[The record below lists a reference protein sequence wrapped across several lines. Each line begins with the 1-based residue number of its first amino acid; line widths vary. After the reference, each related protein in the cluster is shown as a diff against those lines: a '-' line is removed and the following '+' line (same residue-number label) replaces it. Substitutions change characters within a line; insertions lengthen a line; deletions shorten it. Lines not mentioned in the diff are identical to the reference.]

1 MEVKGNSLGMK
12 LDVIKNEIQKVA
24 EAISLVI
31 NIDVTI
37 VNDEMKRIAGTGSY
51 SDKIGEILPGTSVF
65 NRCLEEK
72 KALVIEN
79 PRESLYCKHCYKFD
93 CCKEKAEMCCPIIL
107 DGICYGVIGLI
118 AFEEEQRESIIDR
131 EKELVMFIEKMASL
145 ISGNLQAEIKS
156 YAYNIEKKK
165 IVKVIDGMDKSVVSV
180 DEKGKIDTCNSK
192 FKKLFNI
199 DYDPRNKDISE
210 VLDFFSNDVFDSLK
224 KSNKHSATFYS
235 EAANVRG
242 IYNINKIYYKKDL
255 KGFVIDFVDR
265 KDAIRNYNKMNI
277 DYRMTVDDIIGESES
292 ITAVKKNAL
301 KAAESTS
308 TILITGESGT
318 GKEMFARAIHFH
330 SSRGDRPFITINCA
344 AIPEELLESELFGY
358 EEGAFT
364 GAKKGGKL
372 GMFERA
378 NKGTIFLDEIGDM
391 SIHLQ
396 AKLLR
401 VLQEK
406 EIQKVGGKSGIK
418 VDVRIISATNKNL
431 PELVENGMFREDLY
445 YRLNVLPL
453 ALPSLRER
461 KGDIPL
467 LVNYMVKMYSKKLGK
482 NITGVSDEVMEMLE
496 EYTWPGNIR
505 ELQNVIEFCINMAG
519 GNKIDDINILKNRFR
534 IEEENLKIGG
544 VITADG
550 SLRNSSALKTGNS
563 SEKECGCEQKECIS
577 ANCTKNSGNVFCTK
591 NSGNALCTKNRDL
604 INKSQDGEFIKLEDI
619 EKQEIKRALE
629 YFAPYKNDK
638 DKVAEAL
645 GISKATLY
653 RKIKKYNL

>member
-1 MEVKGNSLGMK
+1 MK

-51 SDKIGEILPGTSVF
+51 KEMIGEIIPGKSVF
-65 NRCLEEK
+65 NKCFEEK
-72 KALVIEN
+72 ETLIIDNPKEN
-79 PRESLYCKHCYKFD
+79 LYCRHCYKFD
-93 CCKEKAEMCCPIIL
+93 SCREKAEMSCPIIL

-118 AFEEEQRESIIDR
+118 AFDEEQRESIISR
-131 EKELVMFIEKMASL
+131 EKELVLFIEKMASL
-145 ISGNLQAEIKS
+145 ISGNLKAEIKS

-165 IVKVIDGMDKSVVSV
+165 MIKVIDGMDKSVVSV

-192 FKKLFNI
+192 FRKLFNI
-199 DYDPRNKDISE
+199 DYDPRNMDISK

-224 KSNKHSATFYS
+224 KSNKHSSTFYS
-235 EAANVRG
+235 ESANVRG

-265 KDAIRNYNKMNI
+265 KDAIRNYNKMNT

-292 ITAVKKNAL
+292 IIRVKKNAL
-301 KAAESTS
+301 KAAESSS

-406 EIQKVGGKSGIK
+406 EIQKVGGKSGVK

-445 YRLNVLPL
+445 YRLNVLPIE
-453 ALPSLRER
+453 LPSLKER

-467 LVNYMVKMYSKKLGK
+467 LVDYMVKVYSKKLDK
-482 NITGVSDEVMEMLE
+482 NISGVSEEVLNMLE
-496 EYTWPGNIR
+496 EYNWPGNIR
-505 ELQNVIEFCINMAG
+505 ELQNVIEFCMNMTSGNIIN
-519 GNKIDDINILKNRFR
+519 DINILRNRFR
-534 IEEENLKIGG
+534 IEEENLKI
-544 VITADG
+544 
-550 SLRNSSALKTGNS
+550 SRNSIHSKKTFNNNFLD
-563 SEKECGCEQKECIS
+563 KECSICPKDNLDTERS
-577 ANCTKNSGNVFCTK
+577 LVNKNIVCSC
-591 NSGNALCTKNRDL
+591 SI
-604 INKSQDGEFIKLEDI
+604 INKDTEVDNKKKSDKPVFLKLDDI
-619 EKQEIKRALE
+619 EKNEIKKALD
-629 YFAPYKNDK
+629 YYKPYKNDK
-638 DKVAEAL
+638 DKVAEVL

>member
-1 MEVKGNSLGMK
+1 MK

-51 SDKIGEILPGTSVF
+51 KEMIGEIIPGKSVF
-65 NRCLEEK
+65 NKCFEEK
-72 KALVIEN
+72 ETLIIDNPKEN
-79 PRESLYCKHCYKFD
+79 LYCKHCYKFD
-93 CCKEKAEMCCPIIL
+93 SCREKAEMSCPIIL

-118 AFEEEQRESIIDR
+118 AFDEEQRESIISR
-131 EKELVMFIEKMASL
+131 EKELVLFIEKMASL
-145 ISGNLQAEIKS
+145 ISGNLKAEIKS

-165 IVKVIDGMDKSVVSV
+165 MIKVIDGMDKSVVSV

-192 FKKLFNI
+192 FRKLFNI
-199 DYDPRNKDISE
+199 DYDPRNMDISK

-224 KSNKHSATFYS
+224 KSNKHSSTFYS
-235 EAANVRG
+235 ESANVRG

-292 ITAVKKNAL
+292 IKRVKKNAL
-301 KAAESTS
+301 KAAESSS

-445 YRLNVLPL
+445 YRLNVLPIE
-453 ALPSLRER
+453 LPSLKER

-467 LVNYMVKMYSKKLGK
+467 LVDYMVKVYSKKLDK
-482 NITGVSDEVMEMLE
+482 NISGVSEEVLNMLE
-496 EYTWPGNIR
+496 EYNWPGNIR
-505 ELQNVIEFCINMAG
+505 ELQNVIEFCINMT
-519 GNKIDDINILKNRFR
+519 NENIIDDINILRNRFR
-534 IEEENLKIGG
+534 IEEENLKI
-544 VITADG
+544 
-550 SLRNSSALKTGNS
+550 SRNSIHSKKTFNNNFLDKECS
-563 SEKECGCEQKECIS
+563 ICSKDNLDTERRLVNKNILCSCSMINKDTEVDNKKKSEKH
-577 ANCTKNSGNVFCTK
+577 VF
-591 NSGNALCTKNRDL
+591 L
-604 INKSQDGEFIKLEDI
+604 KLDDI
-619 EKQEIKRALE
+619 EKNEIKKALD
-629 YFAPYKNDK
+629 YYKPYKNDK
-638 DKVAEAL
+638 DKVAEVL

>member
-1 MEVKGNSLGMK
+1 MK

-51 SDKIGEILPGTSVF
+51 KEMIGEIIPGKSVF
-65 NRCLEEK
+65 NKCFEEK
-72 KALVIEN
+72 ETLIIDNPKEN
-79 PRESLYCKHCYKFD
+79 LYCRHCYKFD
-93 CCKEKAEMCCPIIL
+93 SCREKAEMSCPIIL

-118 AFEEEQRESIIDR
+118 AFDEEQRESIISR
-131 EKELVMFIEKMASL
+131 EKELVLFIEKMASL
-145 ISGNLQAEIKS
+145 ISGNLKAEIKS

-165 IVKVIDGMDKSVVSV
+165 MIKVIDGMDKSVVSV

-192 FKKLFNI
+192 FRKLFNI
-199 DYDPRNKDISE
+199 DYDPRNMDISK

-224 KSNKHSATFYS
+224 KSNKHSSTFYS
-235 EAANVRG
+235 ESANVRG

-265 KDAIRNYNKMNI
+265 KDAIRNYNKMNT

-292 ITAVKKNAL
+292 IIRVKKNAL
-301 KAAESTS
+301 KAAESSS

-406 EIQKVGGKSGIK
+406 EIQKVGGKSGVK

-445 YRLNVLPL
+445 YRLNVLPIE
-453 ALPSLRER
+453 LPSLKER

-467 LVNYMVKMYSKKLGK
+467 LVDYMVKVYSKKLDK
-482 NITGVSDEVMEMLE
+482 NISGVSEEVLNMLE
-496 EYTWPGNIR
+496 EYNWPGNIR
-505 ELQNVIEFCINMAG
+505 ELQNVIEFCINMTN
-519 GNKIDDINILKNRFR
+519 GNIINDINILRNRFR
-534 IEEENLKIGG
+534 IEEENLKI
-544 VITADG
+544 
-550 SLRNSSALKTGNS
+550 SRNSIHSKKTFNNNFLD
-563 SEKECGCEQKECIS
+563 KECSICPKDNLDTERS
-577 ANCTKNSGNVFCTK
+577 LVNKNIVCSC
-591 NSGNALCTKNRDL
+591 SI
-604 INKSQDGEFIKLEDI
+604 INKDTEVDNKKKSDKPVFLKLDDI
-619 EKQEIKRALE
+619 EKNEIKKALD
-629 YFAPYKNDK
+629 YYKPYKNDK
-638 DKVAEAL
+638 DKVAEVL

>member
-1 MEVKGNSLGMK
+1 MK

-51 SDKIGEILPGTSVF
+51 KEMIGEIIPGKSVF
-65 NRCLEEK
+65 NKCFEEK
-72 KALVIEN
+72 ETLIIDNPKEN
-79 PRESLYCKHCYKFD
+79 LYCRHCYKFD
-93 CCKEKAEMCCPIIL
+93 SCREKAEMSCPIIL

-118 AFEEEQRESIIDR
+118 AFDEEQRESIISR
-131 EKELVMFIEKMASL
+131 EKELVLFIEKMASL
-145 ISGNLQAEIKS
+145 ISGNLKAEIKS

-165 IVKVIDGMDKSVVSV
+165 MIKVIDGMDKSVVSV

-192 FKKLFNI
+192 FRKLFNI
-199 DYDPRNKDISE
+199 DYDPRNMDISK

-224 KSNKHSATFYS
+224 KSNKHSSTFYS
-235 EAANVRG
+235 ESANVRG

-265 KDAIRNYNKMNI
+265 KDAIRNYNKMNT

-292 ITAVKKNAL
+292 IIRVKKNAL
-301 KAAESTS
+301 KAAESSS

-406 EIQKVGGKSGIK
+406 EIQKVGGKSGVK

-445 YRLNVLPL
+445 YRLNVLPIE
-453 ALPSLRER
+453 LPSLKER

-467 LVNYMVKMYSKKLGK
+467 LVDYMVKVYSKKLDK
-482 NITGVSDEVMEMLE
+482 NISGVSEEVLNMLE
-496 EYTWPGNIR
+496 EYNWPGNIR
-505 ELQNVIEFCINMAG
+505 ELQNVIEFCINMTS
-519 GNKIDDINILKNRFR
+519 GNIINDINILRNRFR
-534 IEEENLKIGG
+534 IEEENLKI
-544 VITADG
+544 
-550 SLRNSSALKTGNS
+550 SRNSIHSKKTFNNNFLD
-563 SEKECGCEQKECIS
+563 KECSICPKDNLDTERS
-577 ANCTKNSGNVFCTK
+577 LVNKNIVCSC
-591 NSGNALCTKNRDL
+591 SI
-604 INKSQDGEFIKLEDI
+604 INKDTEVDNKKKSDKPVFLKLDDI
-619 EKQEIKRALE
+619 EKNEIKKALE
-629 YFAPYKNDK
+629 YYKPYKNDK
-638 DKVAEAL
+638 DKVAEVL

>member
-1 MEVKGNSLGMK
+1 MK

-51 SDKIGEILPGTSVF
+51 KEMIGEIIPGKSVF
-65 NRCLEEK
+65 NKCFEEK
-72 KALVIEN
+72 ETLIIDNPKEN
-79 PRESLYCKHCYKFD
+79 LYCRHCYKFD
-93 CCKEKAEMCCPIIL
+93 SCREKAEMSCPIIL

-118 AFEEEQRESIIDR
+118 AFDEEQRESIISR
-131 EKELVMFIEKMASL
+131 EKELVLFIEKMASL
-145 ISGNLQAEIKS
+145 ISGNLKAEIKS

-165 IVKVIDGMDKSVVSV
+165 MIKVIDGMDKSVVSV

-192 FKKLFNI
+192 FRKLFNI
-199 DYDPRNKDISE
+199 DYDPRNMDISK

-224 KSNKHSATFYS
+224 KSNKHSSTFYS
-235 EAANVRG
+235 ESANVRG

-265 KDAIRNYNKMNI
+265 KDAIRNYNKMNT

-292 ITAVKKNAL
+292 IIRVKKNAL
-301 KAAESTS
+301 KAAESSS

-406 EIQKVGGKSGIK
+406 EIQKVGGKSGVK

-445 YRLNVLPL
+445 YRLNVLPIE
-453 ALPSLRER
+453 LPSLKER
-461 KGDIPL
+461 KEDIPL
-467 LVNYMVKMYSKKLGK
+467 LVDYMVKVYSKKLDK
-482 NITGVSDEVMEMLE
+482 NISGVSEEVLNMLE
-496 EYTWPGNIR
+496 EYNWPGNIR
-505 ELQNVIEFCINMAG
+505 ELQNVIEFCINMTS
-519 GNKIDDINILKNRFR
+519 GNIINDINILRNRFR
-534 IEEENLKIGG
+534 IEEENLKI
-544 VITADG
+544 
-550 SLRNSSALKTGNS
+550 SRNSIHSKKTFNNNFLD
-563 SEKECGCEQKECIS
+563 KECSICPKDNLDTERS
-577 ANCTKNSGNVFCTK
+577 LVNKNIVCSC
-591 NSGNALCTKNRDL
+591 SI
-604 INKSQDGEFIKLEDI
+604 INKDTEVDNKKKSDKPVFLKLDDI
-619 EKQEIKRALE
+619 EKNEIKKALD
-629 YFAPYKNDK
+629 YYKPYKNDK
-638 DKVAEAL
+638 DKVAEVL

>member
-1 MEVKGNSLGMK
+1 MK

-51 SDKIGEILPGTSVF
+51 KEMIGEIIPGKSVF
-65 NRCLEEK
+65 NKCFEEK
-72 KALVIEN
+72 ETLIIDNPKEN
-79 PRESLYCKHCYKFD
+79 LYCRHCYKFD
-93 CCKEKAEMCCPIIL
+93 SCREKAEMSCPIIL

-118 AFEEEQRESIIDR
+118 AFDEEQRESIISR
-131 EKELVMFIEKMASL
+131 EKELVLFIEKMASL
-145 ISGNLQAEIKS
+145 ISGNLKAEIKS

-165 IVKVIDGMDKSVVSV
+165 MIKVIDGMDKSVVSV

-192 FKKLFNI
+192 FRKLFNI
-199 DYDPRNKDISE
+199 DYDPRNMDISK

-224 KSNKHSATFYS
+224 KSNKHSSTFYS
-235 EAANVRG
+235 ESANVRG

-265 KDAIRNYNKMNI
+265 KDAIRNYNKMNT

-292 ITAVKKNAL
+292 IIRVKKNAL
-301 KAAESTS
+301 KAAESSS

-406 EIQKVGGKSGIK
+406 EIQKVGGKSGVK

-431 PELVENGMFREDLY
+431 PELVKNGMFREDLY
-445 YRLNVLPL
+445 YRLNVLPIE
-453 ALPSLRER
+453 LPSLKER

-467 LVNYMVKMYSKKLGK
+467 LVDYMVKVYSKKLDK
-482 NITGVSDEVMEMLE
+482 NISGVSEEVLNMLE
-496 EYTWPGNIR
+496 EYNWPGNIR
-505 ELQNVIEFCINMAG
+505 ELQNVIEFCINMTN
-519 GNKIDDINILKNRFR
+519 GNIINDINILRNRFR
-534 IEEENLKIGG
+534 IEEENLKI
-544 VITADG
+544 
-550 SLRNSSALKTGNS
+550 SRNSIHSKKTFNNNFLD
-563 SEKECGCEQKECIS
+563 KECSICPKDNLDTERS
-577 ANCTKNSGNVFCTK
+577 LVNKNIVCSC
-591 NSGNALCTKNRDL
+591 SI
-604 INKSQDGEFIKLEDI
+604 INKDTEVDNKKKSDKPVFLKLDDI
-619 EKQEIKRALE
+619 EKNEIKKALD
-629 YFAPYKNDK
+629 YYKPYKNDK
-638 DKVAEAL
+638 DKVAEVL

>member
-1 MEVKGNSLGMK
+1 MK

-51 SDKIGEILPGTSVF
+51 KEMIGEIIPGKSVF
-65 NRCLEEK
+65 NKCFEEK
-72 KALVIEN
+72 ETLIIDNPKEN
-79 PRESLYCKHCYKFD
+79 LYCRHCYKFD
-93 CCKEKAEMCCPIIL
+93 SCREKAEMSCPIIL

-118 AFEEEQRESIIDR
+118 AFDEEQRESIISR
-131 EKELVMFIEKMASL
+131 EKELVLFIEKMASL
-145 ISGNLQAEIKS
+145 ISGNLKAEIKS

-165 IVKVIDGMDKSVVSV
+165 MIKVIDGMDKSVVSV

-192 FKKLFNI
+192 FRKLFNI
-199 DYDPRNKDISE
+199 DYDPRNMDISK

-224 KSNKHSATFYS
+224 KSNKHSSTFYS
-235 EAANVRG
+235 ESANVRG

-265 KDAIRNYNKMNI
+265 KDAIRNYNKMNT

-292 ITAVKKNAL
+292 IIRVKKNAL
-301 KAAESTS
+301 KAAESSS

-406 EIQKVGGKSGIK
+406 EIQKVGGKSGVK

-445 YRLNVLPL
+445 YRLNVLPIE
-453 ALPSLRER
+453 LPSLKER

-467 LVNYMVKMYSKKLGK
+467 LVDYMVKVYSKKLDK
-482 NITGVSDEVMEMLE
+482 NISGVSEEVLNMLE
-496 EYTWPGNIR
+496 EYNWPGNIR
-505 ELQNVIEFCINMAG
+505 ELQNVIEFCINMTS
-519 GNKIDDINILKNRFR
+519 GNIINDINILRNRFR
-534 IEEENLKIGG
+534 IEEENLKI
-544 VITADG
+544 
-550 SLRNSSALKTGNS
+550 SRNSIHSKKTFNNNFLD
-563 SEKECGCEQKECIS
+563 KECSICPKDNLDTERS
-577 ANCTKNSGNVFCTK
+577 LVNKNIVCSC
-591 NSGNALCTKNRDL
+591 SI
-604 INKSQDGEFIKLEDI
+604 INKDTEVDNKKKSDKPVFLKLDDI
-619 EKQEIKRALE
+619 EKK
-629 YFAPYKNDK
+629 
-638 DKVAEAL
+638 
-645 GISKATLY
+645 
-653 RKIKKYNL
+653 

>member
-1 MEVKGNSLGMK
+1 MK

-51 SDKIGEILPGTSVF
+51 KEMIGEIIPGKSVF
-65 NRCLEEK
+65 NKCFEEK
-72 KALVIEN
+72 ETLIIDNPKEN
-79 PRESLYCKHCYKFD
+79 LYCRHCYKFD
-93 CCKEKAEMCCPIIL
+93 SCREKAEMSCPIIL

-118 AFEEEQRESIIDR
+118 AFDEEQRESIISR
-131 EKELVMFIEKMASL
+131 EKELVLFIEKMASL
-145 ISGNLQAEIKS
+145 ISGNLKAEIKS

-165 IVKVIDGMDKSVVSV
+165 MIKVIDGMDKSVVSV

-192 FKKLFNI
+192 FRKLFNI
-199 DYDPRNKDISE
+199 DYDPRNMDISK

-224 KSNKHSATFYS
+224 KSNKHSSTFYS
-235 EAANVRG
+235 ESANVRG

-265 KDAIRNYNKMNI
+265 KDAIRNYNKMNT

-292 ITAVKKNAL
+292 IIRVKKNAL
-301 KAAESTS
+301 KAAESSS

-406 EIQKVGGKSGIK
+406 EIQKVGGKSGVK

-445 YRLNVLPL
+445 YRLNVLPIE
-453 ALPSLRER
+453 LPSLKER

-467 LVNYMVKMYSKKLGK
+467 LVDYMVKVYSKKLDK
-482 NITGVSDEVMEMLE
+482 NISGVSEEVLNMLE
-496 EYTWPGNIR
+496 EYNWPGNIR
-505 ELQNVIEFCINMAG
+505 ELQNVIEFCINMTS
-519 GNKIDDINILKNRFR
+519 GNIINDINILRNRFR
-534 IEEENLKIGG
+534 IEEENLKI
-544 VITADG
+544 
-550 SLRNSSALKTGNS
+550 SRNSIHSKKTFNNNFLD
-563 SEKECGCEQKECIS
+563 KECSICPKDNLDTERS
-577 ANCTKNSGNVFCTK
+577 LVNKNIVCSC
-591 NSGNALCTKNRDL
+591 SI
-604 INKSQDGEFIKLEDI
+604 INKDTEVDNKKKSDKPVFLKLDDI
-619 EKQEIKRALE
+619 EKNEIKKALD
-629 YFAPYKNDK
+629 YYKPYKNDK
-638 DKVAEAL
+638 DKVAAVL

>member
-1 MEVKGNSLGMK
+1 MK

-51 SDKIGEILPGTSVF
+51 KEMIGEIIPGKSVF
-65 NRCLEEK
+65 NKCFEEK
-72 KALVIEN
+72 ETLIIDNPKEN
-79 PRESLYCKHCYKFD
+79 LYCRHCYKFD
-93 CCKEKAEMCCPIIL
+93 SCREKAEMSCPIIL

-118 AFEEEQRESIIDR
+118 AFDEEQRESIISR
-131 EKELVMFIEKMASL
+131 EKELVLFIEKMASL
-145 ISGNLQAEIKS
+145 ISGNLKAEIKS

-165 IVKVIDGMDKSVVSV
+165 MIKVIDGMDKSVVSV

-192 FKKLFNI
+192 FRKLFNI
-199 DYDPRNKDISE
+199 DYDPRNMDISK

-224 KSNKHSATFYS
+224 KSNKHSSTFYS
-235 EAANVRG
+235 ESANVRG

-265 KDAIRNYNKMNI
+265 KDAIRNYNKMNT

-292 ITAVKKNAL
+292 IIRVKKNAL
-301 KAAESTS
+301 KAAESSS

-406 EIQKVGGKSGIK
+406 EIQKVGGKSGVK

-445 YRLNVLPL
+445 YRLNVLPIE
-453 ALPSLRER
+453 LPSLKER

-467 LVNYMVKMYSKKLGK
+467 LVDYMVKVYSKKLDK
-482 NITGVSDEVMEMLE
+482 NISGVSEEVLNMLE
-496 EYTWPGNIR
+496 EYNWPGNIR
-505 ELQNVIEFCINMAG
+505 ELQNVIEFCINMTN
-519 GNKIDDINILKNRFR
+519 GNIINDINILRNRFR
-534 IEEENLKIGG
+534 IEEENLKI
-544 VITADG
+544 
-550 SLRNSSALKTGNS
+550 SRNSIHSKKTFNNNFLD
-563 SEKECGCEQKECIS
+563 KECSICPKDNLDTERS
-577 ANCTKNSGNVFCTK
+577 LVNKNIVCSC
-591 NSGNALCTKNRDL
+591 SI
-604 INKSQDGEFIKLEDI
+604 INKDTEVDNKKKSDKPVFLKLDDI
-619 EKQEIKRALE
+619 EKNEIKKALDH
-629 YFAPYKNDK
+629 YKPYKNDK
-638 DKVAEAL
+638 DKVAEVL

>member
-1 MEVKGNSLGMK
+1 MK

-51 SDKIGEILPGTSVF
+51 KEMIGEIIPGKSVF
-65 NRCLEEK
+65 NKCFEEK
-72 KALVIEN
+72 ETLIIDNPKEN
-79 PRESLYCKHCYKFD
+79 LYCRHCYKFD
-93 CCKEKAEMCCPIIL
+93 SCREKAEMSCPIIL

-118 AFEEEQRESIIDR
+118 AFDEEQRESIISR
-131 EKELVMFIEKMASL
+131 EKELVLFIEKMASL
-145 ISGNLQAEIKS
+145 ISGNLKAEIKS

-165 IVKVIDGMDKSVVSV
+165 MIKVIDGMDKSVVSV

-192 FKKLFNI
+192 FRKLFNI
-199 DYDPRNKDISE
+199 DYDPRNMDISK

-224 KSNKHSATFYS
+224 KSNKHSSTFYS
-235 EAANVRG
+235 ESANVRG

-265 KDAIRNYNKMNI
+265 KDAIRNYNKMNT

-292 ITAVKKNAL
+292 IIRVKKNAL
-301 KAAESTS
+301 KAAESSS

-406 EIQKVGGKSGIK
+406 EIQKVGGKSGVK

-445 YRLNVLPL
+445 YRLNVLPIE
-453 ALPSLRER
+453 LPSLKER

-467 LVNYMVKMYSKKLGK
+467 LVDYMVKVYSKKLDK
-482 NITGVSDEVMEMLE
+482 NISGVSEEVLNMLE
-496 EYTWPGNIR
+496 EYNWPGNIR
-505 ELQNVIEFCINMAG
+505 ELQNVIEFCINMTN
-519 GNKIDDINILKNRFR
+519 GNIINDINILRNRFR
-534 IEEENLKIGG
+534 IEEENLKI
-544 VITADG
+544 
-550 SLRNSSALKTGNS
+550 SRNSIHSKKTFNNNFLD
-563 SEKECGCEQKECIS
+563 KECSICPKDNLDTERS
-577 ANCTKNSGNVFCTK
+577 LVNKNIVCSC
-591 NSGNALCTKNRDL
+591 SI
-604 INKSQDGEFIKLEDI
+604 INKDTEVDNKKKSDKPVFLKLDDI
-619 EKQEIKRALE
+619 EKNEIKKALD
-629 YFAPYKNDK
+629 YYKPYKNDK
-638 DKVAEAL
+638 DKVAAVL

>member
-1 MEVKGNSLGMK
+1 MK

-51 SDKIGEILPGTSVF
+51 KEMIGEIIPGKSVF
-65 NRCLEEK
+65 NKCFEEK
-72 KALVIEN
+72 ETLIIDNPKEN
-79 PRESLYCKHCYKFD
+79 LYCRHCYKFD
-93 CCKEKAEMCCPIIL
+93 SCREKAEMSCPIIL

-118 AFEEEQRESIIDR
+118 AFDEEQRESIISR
-131 EKELVMFIEKMASL
+131 EKELVLFIEKMASL
-145 ISGNLQAEIKS
+145 ISGNLKAEIKS

-165 IVKVIDGMDKSVVSV
+165 MIKVIDGMDKSVVSV

-192 FKKLFNI
+192 FRKLFNI
-199 DYDPRNKDISE
+199 DYDPRNMDISK

-224 KSNKHSATFYS
+224 KSNKHSSTFYS
-235 EAANVRG
+235 ESANVRG

-265 KDAIRNYNKMNI
+265 KDAIRNYNKMNT

-292 ITAVKKNAL
+292 IIRVKKNAL
-301 KAAESTS
+301 KAAESSS

-406 EIQKVGGKSGIK
+406 EIQKVGGKSGVK

-431 PELVENGMFREDLY
+431 PELVKNGMFREDLY
-445 YRLNVLPL
+445 YRLNVLPIE
-453 ALPSLRER
+453 LPSLKER

-467 LVNYMVKMYSKKLGK
+467 LVDYMVKVYSKKLDK
-482 NITGVSDEVMEMLE
+482 NISGVSEEVLNMLE
-496 EYTWPGNIR
+496 EYNWPGNIR
-505 ELQNVIEFCINMAG
+505 ELQNVIEFCINMTN
-519 GNKIDDINILKNRFR
+519 GNIINDINILRNRFR
-534 IEEENLKIGG
+534 IEEENLKI
-544 VITADG
+544 
-550 SLRNSSALKTGNS
+550 SRNSIHSKKTFNNNFLD
-563 SEKECGCEQKECIS
+563 KECSICPKDNLDTERS
-577 ANCTKNSGNVFCTK
+577 LVNKNIVCSC
-591 NSGNALCTKNRDL
+591 SI
-604 INKSQDGEFIKLEDI
+604 INKDTEVDNKKKSDKPVFLKLDDI
-619 EKQEIKRALE
+619 EKNEIKKALD
-629 YFAPYKNDK
+629 YYKPYKNDK
-638 DKVAEAL
+638 DKVAAVL

>member
-1 MEVKGNSLGMK
+1 MK

-51 SDKIGEILPGTSVF
+51 KEMIGEIIPGKSVF
-65 NRCLEEK
+65 NKCFEEK
-72 KALVIEN
+72 ETLIIDNPKEN
-79 PRESLYCKHCYKFD
+79 LYCKHCYKFD
-93 CCKEKAEMCCPIIL
+93 SCREKAEMSCPIIL

-118 AFEEEQRESIIDR
+118 AFDEEQRESIISR
-131 EKELVMFIEKMASL
+131 EKELVLFIEKMASL
-145 ISGNLQAEIKS
+145 ISGNLKAEIKS

-165 IVKVIDGMDKSVVSV
+165 MIKVIDGMDKSVVSV

-192 FKKLFNI
+192 FRKLFNI
-199 DYDPRNKDISE
+199 DYDPRNMDISK

-224 KSNKHSATFYS
+224 KSNKHSSTFYS
-235 EAANVRG
+235 ESANVRG

-292 ITAVKKNAL
+292 IKRVKKNAL
-301 KAAESTS
+301 KAAESSS

-445 YRLNVLPL
+445 YRLNVLPIE
-453 ALPSLRER
+453 LPSLKER

-467 LVNYMVKMYSKKLGK
+467 LVDYMVKVYSKKLDK
-482 NITGVSDEVMEMLE
+482 NISGVSEEVLNMLE
-496 EYTWPGNIR
+496 EYNWPGNIR
-505 ELQNVIEFCINMAG
+505 ELQNVIEFCINMT
-519 GNKIDDINILKNRFR
+519 NENIIDDINILRNRFR
-534 IEEENLKIGG
+534 IEEENLKI
-544 VITADG
+544 
-550 SLRNSSALKTGNS
+550 SRNSIHSKKTFNNNFLDKECS
-563 SEKECGCEQKECIS
+563 ICPKDNQDTERRLVNKNIVCSCSIINKDTEVDNKKKSEKH
-577 ANCTKNSGNVFCTK
+577 VF
-591 NSGNALCTKNRDL
+591 L
-604 INKSQDGEFIKLEDI
+604 KLDDI
-619 EKQEIKRALE
+619 EKNEIKKALD
-629 YFAPYKNDK
+629 YYKPYKNDK
-638 DKVAEAL
+638 DKVAEVL

>member
-1 MEVKGNSLGMK
+1 MK

-51 SDKIGEILPGTSVF
+51 KEMIGEIIPGKSVF
-65 NRCLEEK
+65 NKCFEEK
-72 KALVIEN
+72 ETLIIDNPKEN
-79 PRESLYCKHCYKFD
+79 QYCKHCYKFD
-93 CCKEKAEMCCPIIL
+93 SCREKAEMSCPIIL

-118 AFEEEQRESIIDR
+118 AFDEEQRESIISR
-131 EKELVMFIEKMASL
+131 EKELVLFIEKMASL
-145 ISGNLQAEIKS
+145 ISGNLKAEIKS

-165 IVKVIDGMDKSVVSV
+165 MIKVIDGMDKSVVSV

-192 FKKLFNI
+192 FRKLFNI
-199 DYDPRNKDISE
+199 DYDPRNMDISK

-224 KSNKHSATFYS
+224 KSNKHSSTFYS
-235 EAANVRG
+235 ESANVRG

-292 ITAVKKNAL
+292 IKRVKKNAL
-301 KAAESTS
+301 KAAESSS

-445 YRLNVLPL
+445 YRLNVLPIE
-453 ALPSLRER
+453 LPSLKER

-467 LVNYMVKMYSKKLGK
+467 LVDYMVKVYSKKLDK
-482 NITGVSDEVMEMLE
+482 NISGVSEEVLNMLE
-496 EYTWPGNIR
+496 EYNWPGNIR
-505 ELQNVIEFCINMAG
+505 ELQNVIEFCINMT
-519 GNKIDDINILKNRFR
+519 NENIIDDINILRNRFR
-534 IEEENLKIGG
+534 IEEENLKI
-544 VITADG
+544 
-550 SLRNSSALKTGNS
+550 SRNSIHSKKTFNNNFLD
-563 SEKECGCEQKECIS
+563 KECSICPKDNLDTERRLVNKNIGCSCSI
-577 ANCTKNSGNVFCTK
+577 
-591 NSGNALCTKNRDL
+591 
-604 INKSQDGEFIKLEDI
+604 INKDTEVDNKKKSDKPVFLKLDDI
-619 EKQEIKRALE
+619 EKNEIKKALD
-629 YFAPYKNDK
+629 YYKPYKNDK
-638 DKVAEAL
+638 DKVAEVL

>member
-1 MEVKGNSLGMK
+1 MK

-51 SDKIGEILPGTSVF
+51 KEMIGEIIPGKSVF
-65 NRCLEEK
+65 NKCFEEK
-72 KALVIEN
+72 ETLIIDNPKEN
-79 PRESLYCKHCYKFD
+79 LYCKHCYKFD
-93 CCKEKAEMCCPIIL
+93 SCREKAEMSCPIIL

-118 AFEEEQRESIIDR
+118 AFDEEQRESIISR
-131 EKELVMFIEKMASL
+131 EKELVLFIEKMASL
-145 ISGNLQAEIKS
+145 ISGNLKAEIKS

-165 IVKVIDGMDKSVVSV
+165 MIKVIDGMDKSVVSV

-192 FKKLFNI
+192 FRKLFNI
-199 DYDPRNKDISE
+199 DYDPRNMDISK

-224 KSNKHSATFYS
+224 KSNKHSSTFYS
-235 EAANVRG
+235 ESANVRG

-265 KDAIRNYNKMNI
+265 KDAIRNYNKMNT

-292 ITAVKKNAL
+292 IIRVKKNAL
-301 KAAESTS
+301 KAAESSS

-406 EIQKVGGKSGIK
+406 EIQKVGGKSGVK

-445 YRLNVLPL
+445 YRLNVLPIE
-453 ALPSLRER
+453 LPSLKER

-467 LVNYMVKMYSKKLGK
+467 LVDYMVKVYSKKLDK
-482 NITGVSDEVMEMLE
+482 NISGVSEEVLNMLE
-496 EYTWPGNIR
+496 EYNWPGNIR
-505 ELQNVIEFCINMAG
+505 ELQNVIEFCINMT
-519 GNKIDDINILKNRFR
+519 NENIIDDINILRNRFR
-534 IEEENLKIGG
+534 IEEENLKI
-544 VITADG
+544 
-550 SLRNSSALKTGNS
+550 SRNSIHSKKTFNNNFLDKECS
-563 SEKECGCEQKECIS
+563 ICSKDNLDTERSLVNKNILCSCSMINKDTEVDNKKKSEKH
-577 ANCTKNSGNVFCTK
+577 VF
-591 NSGNALCTKNRDL
+591 L
-604 INKSQDGEFIKLEDI
+604 KLDDI
-619 EKQEIKRALE
+619 EKNEIKKALD
-629 YFAPYKNDK
+629 YYKPYKNDK
-638 DKVAEAL
+638 DKVAEVL

>member
-1 MEVKGNSLGMK
+1 MK

-51 SDKIGEILPGTSVF
+51 KEMIGEIIPGKSVF
-65 NRCLEEK
+65 NKCFEEK
-72 KALVIEN
+72 ETLIIDNPKEN
-79 PRESLYCKHCYKFD
+79 LYCRHCYKFD
-93 CCKEKAEMCCPIIL
+93 SCREKAEMSCPIIL

-118 AFEEEQRESIIDR
+118 AFDEEQRESIISR
-131 EKELVMFIEKMASL
+131 EKELVLFIEKMASL
-145 ISGNLQAEIKS
+145 ISGNLKAEIKS

-165 IVKVIDGMDKSVVSV
+165 MIKVIDGMDKSVVSV

-192 FKKLFNI
+192 FRKLFNI
-199 DYDPRNKDISE
+199 DYDPRNMDISK

-224 KSNKHSATFYS
+224 KSNKHSSTFYS
-235 EAANVRG
+235 ESANVRG

-265 KDAIRNYNKMNI
+265 KDAIRNYNKMNT

-292 ITAVKKNAL
+292 IIRVKKNAL
-301 KAAESTS
+301 KAAESSS

-406 EIQKVGGKSGIK
+406 EIQKVGGKSGVK

-445 YRLNVLPL
+445 YRLNVLPIE
-453 ALPSLRER
+453 LPSLKER

-467 LVNYMVKMYSKKLGK
+467 LVDYMVKVYSKKLDK
-482 NITGVSDEVMEMLE
+482 NISGVSEEVLNMLE
-496 EYTWPGNIR
+496 EYNWPGNIR
-505 ELQNVIEFCINMAG
+505 ELQNVIEFCINMTN
-519 GNKIDDINILKNRFR
+519 GNIINDINILRNRFR
-534 IEEENLKIGG
+534 IEEENLKI
-544 VITADG
+544 
-550 SLRNSSALKTGNS
+550 SRNSIHSKKTFNNNFLD
-563 SEKECGCEQKECIS
+563 KECSICPKDNLDTERRLV
-577 ANCTKNSGNVFCTK
+577 NKNIVCSC
-591 NSGNALCTKNRDL
+591 SI
-604 INKSQDGEFIKLEDI
+604 INKDTEVDNKKKSDKPVFLKLDDI
-619 EKQEIKRALE
+619 EKNEIKKALD
-629 YFAPYKNDK
+629 YYKPYKNDK
-638 DKVAEAL
+638 DKVAEVL

>member
-1 MEVKGNSLGMK
+1 MK

-51 SDKIGEILPGTSVF
+51 KEMIGEIIPGKSVF
-65 NRCLEEK
+65 NKCFEEK
-72 KALVIEN
+72 ETLIIDNPKEN
-79 PRESLYCKHCYKFD
+79 LYCKHCYKFD
-93 CCKEKAEMCCPIIL
+93 SCREKAEMSCPIIL

-118 AFEEEQRESIIDR
+118 AFDEEQRESIISR
-131 EKELVMFIEKMASL
+131 EKELVLFIEKMASL
-145 ISGNLQAEIKS
+145 ISGNLKAEIKS

-165 IVKVIDGMDKSVVSV
+165 MIKVIDGMDKSVVSV

-192 FKKLFNI
+192 FRKLFNI
-199 DYDPRNKDISE
+199 DYDPRNMDISK

-224 KSNKHSATFYS
+224 KSNKHSSTFYS
-235 EAANVRG
+235 ESANVRG

-292 ITAVKKNAL
+292 IKRVKKNAL
-301 KAAESTS
+301 KAAESSS

-445 YRLNVLPL
+445 YRLNVLPIE
-453 ALPSLRER
+453 LPSLKER

-467 LVNYMVKMYSKKLGK
+467 LVDYMVKVYSKKLDK
-482 NITGVSDEVMEMLE
+482 NISGVSEEVLNMLE
-496 EYTWPGNIR
+496 EYNWPGNIR
-505 ELQNVIEFCINMAG
+505 ELQNVIEFCINMT
-519 GNKIDDINILKNRFR
+519 NENIIDDINILRNRFR
-534 IEEENLKIGG
+534 IEEENLKI
-544 VITADG
+544 
-550 SLRNSSALKTGNS
+550 SRNSIHSKKTFNNNFLDKECSICSKDNLDTERRLVNKNIGCSCSIINKDTEVDNKKK
-563 SEKECGCEQKECIS
+563 SEKH
-577 ANCTKNSGNVFCTK
+577 VF
-591 NSGNALCTKNRDL
+591 L
-604 INKSQDGEFIKLEDI
+604 KLDDI
-619 EKQEIKRALE
+619 EKNEIKKALD
-629 YFAPYKNDK
+629 YYKPYKNDK
-638 DKVAEAL
+638 DKVAEVL

>member
-1 MEVKGNSLGMK
+1 MK

-51 SDKIGEILPGTSVF
+51 KEMIGEIIPGKSVF
-65 NRCLEEK
+65 NKCFEEK
-72 KALVIEN
+72 ETLIIDNPKEN
-79 PRESLYCKHCYKFD
+79 LYCRHCYKFD
-93 CCKEKAEMCCPIIL
+93 SCREKAEMSCPIIL

-118 AFEEEQRESIIDR
+118 AFDEEQRESIISR
-131 EKELVMFIEKMASL
+131 EKELVLFIEKMASL
-145 ISGNLQAEIKS
+145 ISGNLKAEIKS

-165 IVKVIDGMDKSVVSV
+165 MIKVIDGMDKSVVSV

-192 FKKLFNI
+192 FRKLFNI
-199 DYDPRNKDISE
+199 DYDPRNMDISK

-224 KSNKHSATFYS
+224 KSNKHSSTFYS
-235 EAANVRG
+235 ESANVRG

-265 KDAIRNYNKMNI
+265 KDAIRNYNKMNT

-292 ITAVKKNAL
+292 IIRVKKNAL
-301 KAAESTS
+301 KAAESSS

-406 EIQKVGGKSGIK
+406 EIQKVGGKSGVK

-445 YRLNVLPL
+445 YRLNVLPIE
-453 ALPSLRER
+453 LPSLKER

-467 LVNYMVKMYSKKLGK
+467 LVDYMVKVYSKKLDK
-482 NITGVSDEVMEMLE
+482 NISGVSEEVLNMLE
-496 EYTWPGNIR
+496 EYNWPGNIR
-505 ELQNVIEFCINMAG
+505 ELQNVIEFCINMTN
-519 GNKIDDINILKNRFR
+519 GNIINDINILRNRFR
-534 IEEENLKIGG
+534 IEKENLKI
-544 VITADG
+544 
-550 SLRNSSALKTGNS
+550 SRNSIHSKKTFNNNFLD
-563 SEKECGCEQKECIS
+563 KECSICPKDNLDTERS
-577 ANCTKNSGNVFCTK
+577 LVNKNIVCSC
-591 NSGNALCTKNRDL
+591 SI
-604 INKSQDGEFIKLEDI
+604 INKDTEVDNKKKSDKPVFLKLDDI
-619 EKQEIKRALE
+619 EKNEIKKALD
-629 YFAPYKNDK
+629 YYKPYKNDK
-638 DKVAEAL
+638 DKVAEVL

>member
-1 MEVKGNSLGMK
+1 MK

-51 SDKIGEILPGTSVF
+51 KEMIGEIIPGKSVF
-65 NRCLEEK
+65 NKCFEEK
-72 KALVIEN
+72 ETLIIDNPKEN
-79 PRESLYCKHCYKFD
+79 LYCKHCYKFD
-93 CCKEKAEMCCPIIL
+93 SCREKAEMSCPIIL

-118 AFEEEQRESIIDR
+118 AFDEEQRESIISR
-131 EKELVMFIEKMASL
+131 EKELVLFIEKMASL
-145 ISGNLQAEIKS
+145 ISGNLKAEIKS

-165 IVKVIDGMDKSVVSV
+165 MIKVIDGMDKSVVSV

-192 FKKLFNI
+192 FRKLFNI
-199 DYDPRNKDISE
+199 DYDPRNMDISK

-224 KSNKHSATFYS
+224 KSNKHSSTFYS
-235 EAANVRG
+235 ESANVRG

-265 KDAIRNYNKMNI
+265 KDAIRNYNKMNT

-292 ITAVKKNAL
+292 IIRVKKNAL
-301 KAAESTS
+301 KAAESSS

-406 EIQKVGGKSGIK
+406 EIQKVGGKSGVK

-431 PELVENGMFREDLY
+431 PELVKNGMFREDLY
-445 YRLNVLPL
+445 YRLNVLPIE
-453 ALPSLRER
+453 LPSLKER

-467 LVNYMVKMYSKKLGK
+467 LVDYMVKVYSKKLDK
-482 NITGVSDEVMEMLE
+482 NISGVSEEVLNMLE
-496 EYTWPGNIR
+496 EYNWPGNIR
-505 ELQNVIEFCINMAG
+505 ELQNVIEFCINMTN
-519 GNKIDDINILKNRFR
+519 GNIINDINILRNRFR
-534 IEEENLKIGG
+534 IEEENLKI
-544 VITADG
+544 
-550 SLRNSSALKTGNS
+550 SRNSIHSKKTFNNNFLD
-563 SEKECGCEQKECIS
+563 KECSICPKDNLDTERS
-577 ANCTKNSGNVFCTK
+577 LVNKNIVCSC
-591 NSGNALCTKNRDL
+591 SI
-604 INKSQDGEFIKLEDI
+604 INKDTEVDNKKKSDKPVFLKLDDI
-619 EKQEIKRALE
+619 EKNEIKKALD
-629 YFAPYKNDK
+629 YYKPYKNDK
-638 DKVAEAL
+638 DKVAEVL

>member
-1 MEVKGNSLGMK
+1 MK

-51 SDKIGEILPGTSVF
+51 KEMIGEIIPGKSVF
-65 NRCLEEK
+65 NKCFEEK
-72 KALVIEN
+72 ETLIIDNPKEN
-79 PRESLYCKHCYKFD
+79 LYCRHCYKFD
-93 CCKEKAEMCCPIIL
+93 SCREKAEMSCPIIL

-118 AFEEEQRESIIDR
+118 AFDEEQRESIISR
-131 EKELVMFIEKMASL
+131 EKELVLFIEKMASL
-145 ISGNLQAEIKS
+145 ISGNLKAEIKS

-165 IVKVIDGMDKSVVSV
+165 MIKVIDGMDKSVVSV

-192 FKKLFNI
+192 FRKLFNI
-199 DYDPRNKDISE
+199 DYDPRNMDISK
-210 VLDFFSNDVFDSLK
+210 VLDFFSNDVFDNLK
-224 KSNKHSATFYS
+224 KSNKHSSTFYS
-235 EAANVRG
+235 ESANVRG

-265 KDAIRNYNKMNI
+265 KDAIRNYNKMNT

-292 ITAVKKNAL
+292 IIRVKKNAL
-301 KAAESTS
+301 KAAESSS

-406 EIQKVGGKSGIK
+406 EIQKVGGKSGVK

-445 YRLNVLPL
+445 YRLNVLPIE
-453 ALPSLRER
+453 LPSLKER

-467 LVNYMVKMYSKKLGK
+467 LVDYMVKVYSKKLDK
-482 NITGVSDEVMEMLE
+482 NISGVSEEVLNMLE
-496 EYTWPGNIR
+496 EYNWPGNIR
-505 ELQNVIEFCINMAG
+505 ELQNVIEFCINMTN
-519 GNKIDDINILKNRFR
+519 GNIINDINILRNRFR
-534 IEEENLKIGG
+534 IEEENLKI
-544 VITADG
+544 
-550 SLRNSSALKTGNS
+550 SRNSIHSKKTFNNNFLD
-563 SEKECGCEQKECIS
+563 KECSICPKDNLDTERS
-577 ANCTKNSGNVFCTK
+577 LVNKNIVCSC
-591 NSGNALCTKNRDL
+591 SI
-604 INKSQDGEFIKLEDI
+604 INKDTEVDNKKKSDKPVFLKLDDI
-619 EKQEIKRALE
+619 EKNEIKKALD
-629 YFAPYKNDK
+629 YYKPYKNDK
-638 DKVAEAL
+638 DKVAAVL

>member
-1 MEVKGNSLGMK
+1 MK

-51 SDKIGEILPGTSVF
+51 KEMIGEIIPGKSVF
-65 NRCLEEK
+65 NKCFEEK
-72 KALVIEN
+72 ETLIIDNPKEN
-79 PRESLYCKHCYKFD
+79 LYCKHCYKFD
-93 CCKEKAEMCCPIIL
+93 SCREKAEMSCPIIL

-118 AFEEEQRESIIDR
+118 AFDEEQRESIISR
-131 EKELVMFIEKMASL
+131 EKELVLFIEKMASL
-145 ISGNLQAEIKS
+145 ISGNLKAEIKS

-165 IVKVIDGMDKSVVSV
+165 MIKVIDGMDKSVVSV

-192 FKKLFNI
+192 FRKLFNI
-199 DYDPRNKDISE
+199 DYDPRNMDISK

-224 KSNKHSATFYS
+224 KSNKHSSTFYS
-235 EAANVRG
+235 ESANVRG

-292 ITAVKKNAL
+292 IKRVKKNAL
-301 KAAESTS
+301 KAAESSS

-445 YRLNVLPL
+445 YRLNVLPIE
-453 ALPSLRER
+453 LPSLKER

-467 LVNYMVKMYSKKLGK
+467 LVDYMVKVYSKKLDK
-482 NITGVSDEVMEMLE
+482 NISGVSEEVLNMLE
-496 EYTWPGNIR
+496 EYNWPGNIR
-505 ELQNVIEFCINMAG
+505 ELQNVIEFCINMTN
-519 GNKIDDINILKNRFR
+519 GNIINDINILRNRFR
-534 IEEENLKIGG
+534 IEEENLKI
-544 VITADG
+544 
-550 SLRNSSALKTGNS
+550 SRNSIHSKKTFNNNFLD
-563 SEKECGCEQKECIS
+563 KECSICPKDNLDTERS
-577 ANCTKNSGNVFCTK
+577 LVNKNIVCSC
-591 NSGNALCTKNRDL
+591 SI
-604 INKSQDGEFIKLEDI
+604 INKDTEVDNKKKSDKPVFLKLDDI
-619 EKQEIKRALE
+619 EKNEIKKALD
-629 YFAPYKNDK
+629 YYKPYKNDK
-638 DKVAEAL
+638 DKVAAVL

>member
-1 MEVKGNSLGMK
+1 MK

-51 SDKIGEILPGTSVF
+51 KEMIGEIIPGKSVF
-65 NRCLEEK
+65 NKCFEEK
-72 KALVIEN
+72 ETLIIDNPKEN
-79 PRESLYCKHCYKFD
+79 LYCRHCYKFD
-93 CCKEKAEMCCPIIL
+93 SCREKAEMSCPIIL

-118 AFEEEQRESIIDR
+118 AFDEEQRESIISR
-131 EKELVMFIEKMASL
+131 EKELVLFIEKMASL
-145 ISGNLQAEIKS
+145 ISGNLKAEIKS

-165 IVKVIDGMDKSVVSV
+165 MIKVIDGMDKSVVSV

-192 FKKLFNI
+192 FRKLFNI
-199 DYDPRNKDISE
+199 DYDPRNMDISK

-224 KSNKHSATFYS
+224 KSNKHSSTFYS
-235 EAANVRG
+235 ESANVRG

-265 KDAIRNYNKMNI
+265 KDAIRNYNKMNT

-292 ITAVKKNAL
+292 IIRVKKNAL
-301 KAAESTS
+301 KAAESSS

-406 EIQKVGGKSGIK
+406 EIQKVGGKSGVK

-445 YRLNVLPL
+445 YRLNVLPIE
-453 ALPSLRER
+453 LPSLKER

-467 LVNYMVKMYSKKLGK
+467 LVDYMVKVYSKKLDK
-482 NITGVSDEVMEMLE
+482 NISGVSEEVLNMLE
-496 EYTWPGNIR
+496 EYNWPGNIR
-505 ELQNVIEFCINMAG
+505 ELQNVIEFCINMTS
-519 GNKIDDINILKNRFR
+519 GNIINDINILRNRFR
-534 IEEENLKIGG
+534 IEEENLKI
-544 VITADG
+544 
-550 SLRNSSALKTGNS
+550 SRNSIHSKKTFNNNFLD
-563 SEKECGCEQKECIS
+563 KECSICPKDNLDTERSLVNNNIVCSCSI
-577 ANCTKNSGNVFCTK
+577 
-591 NSGNALCTKNRDL
+591 
-604 INKSQDGEFIKLEDI
+604 INKDTEVDNKKKSDKPVFLKLDDI
-619 EKQEIKRALE
+619 EKNEIKKALD
-629 YFAPYKNDK
+629 YYKPYKNDK
-638 DKVAEAL
+638 DKVAEVL

>member
-1 MEVKGNSLGMK
+1 MK

-31 NIDVTI
+31 NIEVTI

-51 SDKIGEILPGTSVF
+51 GEKIEEIIPGASVF
-65 NRCLEEK
+65 NKCFEEK
-72 KALVIEN
+72 KTLVIKN
-79 PRESLYCKHCYKFD
+79 PTVSGYCKNCYKFGK
-93 CCKEKAEMCCPIIL
+93 CNERAEMCCPIML

-118 AFEEEQRESIIDR
+118 AFDEEQRNSIINR

-145 ISGNLQAEIKS
+145 ISGNLKAEIKS

-165 IVKVIDGMDKSVVSV
+165 IIKVIDGMDKSVVSV
-180 DEKGKIDTCNSK
+180 NEKGKIDTCNSK
-192 FKKLFNI
+192 FKTLFKIKEN
-199 DYDPRNKDISE
+199 PLNKDLSE
-210 VLDFFSNDVFDSLK
+210 VLDFFSNDIFDSLK
-224 KSNKHSATFYS
+224 KSNRHTATFYS
-235 EAANVRG
+235 EASNVRG

-292 ITAVKKNAL
+292 IRKVKNDAM

-330 SSRGDRPFITINCA
+330 SNRGDKPFITINCA

-406 EIQKVGGKSGIK
+406 EIQKVGGKSGVK

-453 ALPSLRER
+453 SLPSLRDR
-461 KGDIPL
+461 KGDVPL
-467 LVNYMVKMYSKKLGK
+467 LVDYMVNVYSKKLGK
-482 NITGVSDEVMEMLE
+482 NITGVSDEVMKMLE
-496 EYTWPGNIR
+496 NYRWPGNIR
-505 ELQNVIEFCINMAG
+505 ELQNVIEFCINMTNG
-519 GNKIDDINILKNRFR
+519 DKINDIDILKTRFK
-534 IEEENLKIGG
+534 IEEENLKIK
-544 VITADG
+544 DD
-550 SLRNSSALKTGNS
+550 SLIEESKIESGEVNKNQV
-563 SEKECGCEQKECIS
+563 KEGFK
-577 ANCTKNSGNVFCTK
+577 
-591 NSGNALCTKNRDL
+591 
-604 INKSQDGEFIKLEDI
+604 KLEDI
-619 EKQEIKRALE
+619 EKEEIERALRF
-629 YFAPYKNDK
+629 YSPYKNDK
-638 DKVAEAL
+638 NLVAEAL

>member
-1 MEVKGNSLGMK
+1 MK

-51 SDKIGEILPGTSVF
+51 KEMIGEIIPGKSVF
-65 NRCLEEK
+65 NKCFEEK
-72 KALVIEN
+72 ETLIIDNPKEN
-79 PRESLYCKHCYKFD
+79 LYCRHCYKFD
-93 CCKEKAEMCCPIIL
+93 SCREKAEMSCPIIL

-118 AFEEEQRESIIDR
+118 AFDEEQRESIISR
-131 EKELVMFIEKMASL
+131 EKELVLFIEKMASL
-145 ISGNLQAEIKS
+145 ISGNLKAEIKS

-165 IVKVIDGMDKSVVSV
+165 MIKVIDGMDKSVVSV

-192 FKKLFNI
+192 FRKLFNI
-199 DYDPRNKDISE
+199 DYDPRNMDISK

-224 KSNKHSATFYS
+224 KSNKHSSTFYS
-235 EAANVRG
+235 ESANVRG

-292 ITAVKKNAL
+292 IKRVKKNAL
-301 KAAESTS
+301 KAAESSS

-445 YRLNVLPL
+445 YRLNVLPIE
-453 ALPSLRER
+453 LPSLKER

-467 LVNYMVKMYSKKLGK
+467 LVDYMVKVYSKKLDK
-482 NITGVSDEVMEMLE
+482 NISGVSEEVLNMLE
-496 EYTWPGNIR
+496 EYNWPGNIR
-505 ELQNVIEFCINMAG
+505 ELQNVIEFCINMT
-519 GNKIDDINILKNRFR
+519 NENIIDDINILRNRFR
-534 IEEENLKIGG
+534 IEEENLKI
-544 VITADG
+544 
-550 SLRNSSALKTGNS
+550 SRNSIHSKKTFNNNFLD
-563 SEKECGCEQKECIS
+563 KECSICPKDNLDTERSLVNKNIGCSCSI
-577 ANCTKNSGNVFCTK
+577 
-591 NSGNALCTKNRDL
+591 
-604 INKSQDGEFIKLEDI
+604 INKDTEVDNKKKSDKPVFLKLDDI
-619 EKQEIKRALE
+619 EKNEIKKALD
-629 YFAPYKNDK
+629 YYKPYKNDK
-638 DKVAEAL
+638 DKVAEVL

>member
-1 MEVKGNSLGMK
+1 MK

-51 SDKIGEILPGTSVF
+51 KEMIGEIIPGKSVF
-65 NRCLEEK
+65 NKCFEEK
-72 KALVIEN
+72 ETLIIGNPKEN
-79 PRESLYCKHCYKFD
+79 LYCRHCYKFD
-93 CCKEKAEMCCPIIL
+93 SCREKAEMSCPIIL

-118 AFEEEQRESIIDR
+118 AFDEEQRESIISR
-131 EKELVMFIEKMASL
+131 EKELVLFIEKMASL
-145 ISGNLQAEIKS
+145 ISGNLKAEIKS

-165 IVKVIDGMDKSVVSV
+165 MIKVIDGMDKSVVSV

-192 FKKLFNI
+192 FRKLFNI
-199 DYDPRNKDISE
+199 DYDPRNMDISK

-224 KSNKHSATFYS
+224 KSNKHSSTFYS
-235 EAANVRG
+235 ESANVRG

-265 KDAIRNYNKMNI
+265 KDAIRNYNKMNT

-292 ITAVKKNAL
+292 IIRVKKNAL
-301 KAAESTS
+301 KAAESSS

-406 EIQKVGGKSGIK
+406 EIQKVGGKSGVK

-431 PELVENGMFREDLY
+431 PELVKNGMFREDLY
-445 YRLNVLPL
+445 YRLNVLPIE
-453 ALPSLRER
+453 LPSLKER

-467 LVNYMVKMYSKKLGK
+467 LVDYMVKVYSKKLDK
-482 NITGVSDEVMEMLE
+482 NISGVSEEVLNMLE
-496 EYTWPGNIR
+496 EYNWPGNIR
-505 ELQNVIEFCINMAG
+505 ELQNVIEFCINMTN
-519 GNKIDDINILKNRFR
+519 GNIINDINILRNRFR
-534 IEEENLKIGG
+534 IEEENLKI
-544 VITADG
+544 
-550 SLRNSSALKTGNS
+550 SRNSIHSKKTFNNNFLD
-563 SEKECGCEQKECIS
+563 KECSICPKDNLDTERS
-577 ANCTKNSGNVFCTK
+577 LVNKNIVCSC
-591 NSGNALCTKNRDL
+591 SI
-604 INKSQDGEFIKLEDI
+604 INKDTEVDNKKKSDKPVFLKLDDI
-619 EKQEIKRALE
+619 EKNEIKKALD
-629 YFAPYKNDK
+629 YYKPYKNDK
-638 DKVAEAL
+638 DKVAAVL